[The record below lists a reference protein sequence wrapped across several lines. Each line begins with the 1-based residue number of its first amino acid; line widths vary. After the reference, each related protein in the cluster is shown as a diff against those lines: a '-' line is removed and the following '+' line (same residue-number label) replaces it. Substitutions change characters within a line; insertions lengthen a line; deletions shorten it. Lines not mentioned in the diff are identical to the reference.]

1 MRQTAKQALHSTSGT
16 ILDVVKVSDLKEIRD
31 QDTVDSNIVEYW
43 EVLVCCILNIYIPKT
58 IY

>member
-1 MRQTAKQALHSTSGT
+1 MRQTAKQALRSTFDT
-16 ILDVVKVSDLKEIRD
+16 ILDVVKVSNLKEIRD

-43 EVLVCCILNIYIPKT
+43 EVLVCCILKIYIPKS